1 MKIINSEI
9 KDLSKSQIQEN
20 CSKAYIMKLLKIC
33 DKDTILIIAK
43 EIRRVNYRRTKGKD
57 VSRFFTRKKMQII
70 RQLSNIFI
78 QYLQKKNT
86 VNVQFYT

>member
-43 EIRRVNYRRTKGKD
+43 EIRRVNYRTKGKD